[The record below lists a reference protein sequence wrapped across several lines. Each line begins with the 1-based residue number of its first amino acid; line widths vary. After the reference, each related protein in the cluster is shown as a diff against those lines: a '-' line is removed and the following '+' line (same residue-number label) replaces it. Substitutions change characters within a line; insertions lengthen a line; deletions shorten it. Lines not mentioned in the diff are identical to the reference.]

1 MMPSIPITRL
11 VIEDFRMRLKTVFA
25 LCLIAPLAACQGVK
39 TEAKYP
45 HNRQPGQNDIQYAG
59 ERQSIFGK
67 GGMGLFGSKDKK
79 DGTTGVGITVN
90 AYLWRAALDTISFMP
105 IANADPFGGTII
117 TDWYEDPAV
126 KGERV
131 KANILIL
138 SRVLRTDALK
148 VSLFRQVQAGGAWK
162 DAPVDPKTVTALED
176 TILTRA
182 RQLKVAAA
190 AQ

>member
-1 MMPSIPITRL
+1 MNRL
-11 VIEDFRMRLKTVFA
+11 RLLLLT
-25 LCLIAPLAACQGVK
+25 LILTLPLMLGACAGGDNKV
-39 TEAKYP
+39 EAKYP
-45 HNRQPGQNDIQYAG
+45 DRQQGDDKLVYAG

-67 GGMGLFGSKDKK
+67 GGLNLFNSKKK
-79 DGTTGVGITVN
+79 EGNTAGITVN

-117 TDWYEDPAV
+117 TDWYQDPSV

-138 SRVLRTDALK
+138 SRELRTDALK
-148 VSLFRQVQAGGAWK
+148 VSLFRQVTNGSSWK
-162 DAPVDPKTVTALED
+162 DAPVDPKTVTALEN

-190 AQ
+190 Q